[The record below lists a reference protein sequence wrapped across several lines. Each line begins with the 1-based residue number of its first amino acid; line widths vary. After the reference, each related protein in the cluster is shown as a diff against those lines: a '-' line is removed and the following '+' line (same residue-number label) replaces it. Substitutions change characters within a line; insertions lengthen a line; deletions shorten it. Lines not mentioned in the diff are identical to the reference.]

1 MNPPAQTPAAAA
13 TQPSTAPATGTTTT
27 TPFAT
32 GIQVSPPPARVTYP
46 QSTVVQDGTR
56 SPIRIVLTDM
66 LYGGGAGALVGLG
79 VSLIEQDNYARDV
92 LIGAGV
98 GLIAGGV
105 VGGFHAYSTET
116 GSSALAQ
123 SSFARDGLGTLA
135 RDRLMQRPMTRIGAL
150 TWRY

>member
-1 MNPPAQTPAAAA
+1 MNPSPALA
-13 TQPSTAPATGTTTT
+13 
-27 TPFAT
+27 
-32 GIQVSPPPARVTYP
+32 YP
-46 QSTVVQDGTR
+46 QSTVVVQDRTR
-56 SPIRIVLTDM
+56 SPIKIVLTDM

-92 LIGAGV
+92 LIGTGV

-135 RDRLMQRPMTRIGAL
+135 HDRLMQRPMTRLGAL
-150 TWRY
+150 TFRY